1 VGERVLLYR
10 ILLYNSCIW
19 LHFLGG
25 RTAPAGVIRFGGYC
39 TNVRYYG
46 GLHLPSGDK
55 MTIPEI
61 ISIVVSSA
69 IAIIVGG
76 YFGGAKA
83 REEIKKLSAEREKSE
98 QESINQRVEREQRLN
113 EIIEAQDA
121 KIAAITK
128 SNADLAESNAVLVE
142 DMRRTK
148 ILIVT
153 LEKQLLE
160 REELVQDF
168 RDYVEKLVIIMRAAA
183 LDVPQFQPRRKQ

>member
-1 VGERVLLYR
+1 
-10 ILLYNSCIW
+10 
-19 LHFLGG
+19 
-25 RTAPAGVIRFGGYC
+25 
-39 TNVRYYG
+39 
-46 GLHLPSGDK
+46 

-61 ISIVVSSA
+61 ISLVVSSA

-153 LEKQLLE
+153 LEKQLLD

-168 RDYVEKLVIIMRAAA
+168 RDYVEKLVIIMQAAA

>member
-1 VGERVLLYR
+1 
-10 ILLYNSCIW
+10 
-19 LHFLGG
+19 
-25 RTAPAGVIRFGGYC
+25 
-39 TNVRYYG
+39 
-46 GLHLPSGDK
+46 
-55 MTIPEI
+55 MTIYEI
-61 ISIVVSSA
+61 ISLVVSSV
-69 IAIIVGG
+69 IAIVVGG
-76 YFGGAKA
+76 YFGGVKA
-83 REEIKKLSAEREKSE
+83 REESRKLAAEREKSE

-128 SNADLAESNAVLVE
+128 SNADLAESNAALVE

>member
-1 VGERVLLYR
+1 
-10 ILLYNSCIW
+10 
-19 LHFLGG
+19 
-25 RTAPAGVIRFGGYC
+25 
-39 TNVRYYG
+39 
-46 GLHLPSGDK
+46 

-61 ISIVVSSA
+61 ISLVVSSA

-168 RDYVEKLVIIMRAAA
+168 RDYVEKLVIIMQAAA

>member
-1 VGERVLLYR
+1 MGECVVSRG

-19 LHFLGG
+19 LQFLGG

-39 TNVRYYG
+39 ANVRYHG
-46 GLHLPSGDK
+46 GVHFPSGDK

-61 ISIVVSSA
+61 ISLVVSSA

-128 SNADLAESNAVLVE
+128 SNADLAESNAALVE

>member
-1 VGERVLLYR
+1 MGKRILPRGVLLYN
-10 ILLYNSCIW
+10 LCIR
-19 LHFLGG
+19 LHLLGG
-25 RTAPAGVIRFGGYC
+25 RSASVCVVRFGGYC
-39 TNVRYYG
+39 TNVSYHG
-46 GLHLPSGDK
+46 GVHLPSGDK

-61 ISIVVSSA
+61 ISFVVSSA

-128 SNADLAESNAVLVE
+128 SNADLAESNAVLAE

>member
-1 VGERVLLYR
+1 
-10 ILLYNSCIW
+10 
-19 LHFLGG
+19 
-25 RTAPAGVIRFGGYC
+25 
-39 TNVRYYG
+39 
-46 GLHLPSGDK
+46 
-55 MTIPEI
+55 MTISEI
-61 ISIVVSSA
+61 ISLVVSSV
-69 IAIIVGG
+69 IAIVVGG
-76 YFGGAKA
+76 YFGGVKA
-83 REEIKKLSAEREKSE
+83 REESRKLAAEREKSE

-121 KIAAITK
+121 KISAITK
-128 SNADLAESNAVLVE
+128 SNADLAESNAALVE

>member
-1 VGERVLLYR
+1 MGECVLSCGVLLYN
-10 ILLYNSCIW
+10 LFVW
-19 LHFLGG
+19 LHLLG
-25 RTAPAGVIRFGGYC
+25 RRAAPAGAIRFGGYRA
-39 TNVRYYG
+39 NVRYHG

-55 MTIPEI
+55 MTISEI
-61 ISIVVSSA
+61 ISLVVSSA

-128 SNADLAESNAVLVE
+128 GNAELAESNAVLVE

>member
-1 VGERVLLYR
+1 
-10 ILLYNSCIW
+10 
-19 LHFLGG
+19 
-25 RTAPAGVIRFGGYC
+25 
-39 TNVRYYG
+39 
-46 GLHLPSGDK
+46 

-61 ISIVVSSA
+61 ISLVVSSA

-128 SNADLAESNAVLVE
+128 SNADLAESNAALVE

-168 RDYVEKLVIIMRAAA
+168 RDYVEKLVIII
-183 LDVPQFQPRRKQ
+183 RRTAQQKGIANGANYHYPLLS

>member
-1 VGERVLLYR
+1 
-10 ILLYNSCIW
+10 
-19 LHFLGG
+19 
-25 RTAPAGVIRFGGYC
+25 
-39 TNVRYYG
+39 
-46 GLHLPSGDK
+46 

-61 ISIVVSSA
+61 ISLVVSSA

>member
-1 VGERVLLYR
+1 
-10 ILLYNSCIW
+10 
-19 LHFLGG
+19 
-25 RTAPAGVIRFGGYC
+25 
-39 TNVRYYG
+39 
-46 GLHLPSGDK
+46 
-55 MTIPEI
+55 MTIVEI
-61 ISIVVSSA
+61 ISLFVSSA

-83 REEIKKLSAEREKSE
+83 REEIKKLAAEREKSE

-128 SNADLAESNAVLVE
+128 SNADLTESNAVLVE